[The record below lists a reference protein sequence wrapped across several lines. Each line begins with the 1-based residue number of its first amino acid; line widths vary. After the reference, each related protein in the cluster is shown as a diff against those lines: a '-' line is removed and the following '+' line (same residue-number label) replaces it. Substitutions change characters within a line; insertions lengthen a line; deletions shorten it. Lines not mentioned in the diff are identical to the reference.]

1 MAYHIVGRQQT
12 FLPNSGGQRYTQ
24 ISRVQTFPRERC
36 NFQPFRRGF
45 TCNLAPMERTGEDAR
60 KFNWKNLGAV
70 RKMGH
75 YLRPHAWGYA
85 FGVLII
91 SLSGVLTL
99 LVTRLWGQLG
109 GVGASTGEE
118 AGVESPM
125 AMLNIDMHSLT
136 EVGWL
141 ILLVLAVQATLSFGR
156 VLLFAKM
163 TEDMML
169 AMRND
174 AFEAI
179 VSMPMKFFDTRRV
192 GDLNSRVSA
201 DITAIQD
208 VFTTTLAELL
218 RQIIIIVGGILALLY
233 FSVTLTLL
241 MLATLPVMI
250 IAAILFGRFIR
261 KLSKRT
267 QDQVAESNTIVQ
279 ETLTG
284 IISVKSFANE
294 AWEVVRYLNSIK
306 DIRSLAMRG
315 AIWRGA
321 FASFIILFI
330 FGAITLVIF
339 KGAELMMEGGLA
351 SEHFFTFLLMTGLVA
366 GSIGGI
372 AAQFSALQRGL
383 GAIESLMEL
392 MEESH
397 EEVVTQQGQP
407 YPALQLRGDVSFE
420 DVHFHYANRADVN
433 VLTGVNLRIEPGK
446 RVALVGPSGAGK
458 STIASLLQRFHDPT
472 AGVIKVDGKPLG
484 QYDLT
489 GFRKRIA
496 FVPQEVILFGGDIRS
511 NIAYGKTDALDADI
525 RSAAEQANA
534 LDFIESF
541 PDGFATVVGERGVQ
555 LSGGQ
560 RQRIAIARAILR
572 DPDILI
578 LDEATSALDASSEKE
593 VQLALDAL
601 MKDRSSLII
610 AHRLSTIK
618 NANQIAVLSE
628 GTILEIGTHDTL
640 IASGGAYKKLVE
652 NQEIDL
658 A

>member
-1 MAYHIVGRQQT
+1 
-12 FLPNSGGQRYTQ
+12 
-24 ISRVQTFPRERC
+24 
-36 NFQPFRRGF
+36 
-45 TCNLAPMERTGEDAR
+45 MERTGEEAR
-60 KFNWKNLGAV
+60 KFNWKNWGAI

-85 FGVLII
+85 LGVLII

-136 EVGWL
+136 AVGWL
-141 ILLVLAVQATLSFGR
+141 ILLVLVVQATLSFGR

-339 KGAELMMEGGLA
+339 KGAELMMDGGLA

-392 MEESH
+392 MEESR
-397 EEVVTQQGQP
+397 EEVVTQQDQA

-420 DVHFHYANRADVN
+420 DVHFHYTNRADLN

-472 AGVIKVDGKPLG
+472 AGVIKVDGQPLD

-511 NIAYGKTDALDADI
+511 NIAYGKTDASDAAI

-534 LDFIESF
+534 LGFIESF

-578 LDEATSALDASSEKE
+578 LDEATSALDARSEKE

-618 NANQIAVLSE
+618 NADQIAVLSE
-628 GTILEIGTHDTL
+628 GTILELGTHDTL
-640 IASGGAYKKLVE
+640 IAGGGAYKKLVE
-652 NQEIDL
+652 NQEFDL

>member
-1 MAYHIVGRQQT
+1 
-12 FLPNSGGQRYTQ
+12 
-24 ISRVQTFPRERC
+24 
-36 NFQPFRRGF
+36 
-45 TCNLAPMERTGEDAR
+45 MERTGEEAR
-60 KFNWKNLGAV
+60 KFNWKNWVAV

-85 FGVLII
+85 LGVLVI

-109 GVGASTGEE
+109 GVGASAGEE
-118 AGVESPM
+118 AGVESTM

-141 ILLVLAVQATLSFGR
+141 ILIVLAVQATLSFGR

-169 AMRND
+169 AMRSD

-218 RQIIIIVGGILALLY
+218 RQIIIIFGGILALLY

-339 KGAELMMEGGLA
+339 KGAELMIEGGLA

-392 MEESH
+392 MEESR
-397 EEVVTQQGQP
+397 EEVVTQRDLA

-420 DVHFHYANRADVN
+420 NVHFHYANRADVN

-458 STIASLLQRFHDPT
+458 STIASLLQRFHDPS
-472 AGVIKVDGKPLG
+472 AGVIKVDGQPLD

-511 NIAYGKTDALDADI
+511 NIAYGKTDASDAAI

-534 LDFIESF
+534 LRFVESF

-618 NANQIAVLSE
+618 NADQIAVLSE

-640 IASGGAYKKLVE
+640 IASDGAYKKLVE
-652 NQEIDL
+652 NQEFDL

>member
-1 MAYHIVGRQQT
+1 
-12 FLPNSGGQRYTQ
+12 
-24 ISRVQTFPRERC
+24 
-36 NFQPFRRGF
+36 
-45 TCNLAPMERTGEDAR
+45 
-60 KFNWKNLGAV
+60 
-70 RKMGH
+70 MGH

-85 FGVLII
+85 LGVLII

-392 MEESH
+392 MEESR
-397 EEVVTQQGQP
+397 EEVVTQQDQA

-472 AGVIKVDGKPLG
+472 AGVIKVDGQPLD

-511 NIAYGKTDALDADI
+511 NIAYGKTDASDAAI

-534 LDFIESF
+534 LGFIESF

-618 NANQIAVLSE
+618 NADQIAVLSE

-640 IASGGAYKKLVE
+640 IAGGGAYKKLVE
-652 NQEIDL
+652 NQEFDL

>member
-1 MAYHIVGRQQT
+1 
-12 FLPNSGGQRYTQ
+12 
-24 ISRVQTFPRERC
+24 
-36 NFQPFRRGF
+36 
-45 TCNLAPMERTGEDAR
+45 MERTGEEAR
-60 KFNWKNLGAV
+60 KFNWKNWGAV

-85 FGVLII
+85 LGVLII
-91 SLSGVLTL
+91 SLSGILTL

-109 GVGASTGEE
+109 GVGASAGEE
-118 AGVESPM
+118 ADVESTM
-125 AMLNIDMHSLT
+125 AILNIDMHSLI

-141 ILLVLAVQATLSFGR
+141 ILIVLAVQATLSFGR

-169 AMRND
+169 AMRSD

-218 RQIIIIVGGILALLY
+218 RQIIIIFGGILALLY

-339 KGAELMMEGGLA
+339 KGAELMIEGGLA

-392 MEESH
+392 MEESR
-397 EEVVTQQGQP
+397 EEVVTQRDQA

-420 DVHFHYANRADVN
+420 NVHFHYANRADVN

-458 STIASLLQRFHDPT
+458 STIASLLQRFHDPS
-472 AGVIKVDGKPLG
+472 AGVIKVDGQPLD

-511 NIAYGKTDALDADI
+511 NIAYGKTDASDAAI

-534 LDFIESF
+534 LKFVESF

-618 NANQIAVLSE
+618 NADQIAVLSE

-640 IASGGAYKKLVE
+640 IASDGAYKKLVE
-652 NQEIDL
+652 NQEFDL

>member
-1 MAYHIVGRQQT
+1 
-12 FLPNSGGQRYTQ
+12 
-24 ISRVQTFPRERC
+24 
-36 NFQPFRRGF
+36 
-45 TCNLAPMERTGEDAR
+45 MERTEEEAR
-60 KFNWKNLGAV
+60 KFNWKNWGAV

-85 FGVLII
+85 LGVLII

-294 AWEVVRYLNSIK
+294 AWEVVRYVNSIK

-392 MEESH
+392 MEESR
-397 EEVVTQQGQP
+397 EEVVTQQDQA

-472 AGVIKVDGKPLG
+472 AGMIKVDGQPLDE
-484 QYDLT
+484 YDLT

-511 NIAYGKTDALDADI
+511 NIAYGKTDASDAAI

-534 LDFIESF
+534 LGFIESF

-618 NANQIAVLSE
+618 NADQIAVLSE

-640 IASGGAYKKLVE
+640 IAGGGAYKKLVE
-652 NQEIDL
+652 NQEFDL

>member
-1 MAYHIVGRQQT
+1 
-12 FLPNSGGQRYTQ
+12 
-24 ISRVQTFPRERC
+24 
-36 NFQPFRRGF
+36 
-45 TCNLAPMERTGEDAR
+45 MERTEEEAR
-60 KFNWKNLGAV
+60 KFNWKNWGVV
-70 RKMGH
+70 RKMGY

-85 FGVLII
+85 LGVLII

-392 MEESH
+392 MEESR
-397 EEVVTQQGQP
+397 EEVVTRDDQA

-472 AGVIKVDGKPLG
+472 AGVIKVDGQPLD

-511 NIAYGKTDALDADI
+511 NIAYGKTDASDAAI

-534 LDFIESF
+534 LAFIESF

-618 NANQIAVLSE
+618 NADQIAVLSQ

-652 NQEIDL
+652 NQEFDL

>member
-1 MAYHIVGRQQT
+1 MEQT
-12 FLPNSGGQRYTQ
+12 
-24 ISRVQTFPRERC
+24 E
-36 NFQPFRRGF
+36 
-45 TCNLAPMERTGEDAR
+45 EEAR
-60 KFNWKNLGAV
+60 KFNWKNWGAV

-85 FGVLII
+85 LGVLII

-392 MEESH
+392 MEESR
-397 EEVVTQQGQP
+397 EEVVTQQDQA

-458 STIASLLQRFHDPT
+458 STIASLLQRFHDAT
-472 AGVIKVDGKPLG
+472 AGVIKVDGQPLD

-489 GFRKRIA
+489 GYRKRIA

-511 NIAYGKTDALDADI
+511 NIAYGKTDASDAAI
-525 RSAAEQANA
+525 RSAAAQANA
-534 LDFIESF
+534 LAFIESF

-618 NANQIAVLSE
+618 NADQIAVLSE

-640 IASGGAYKKLVE
+640 IAGGGAYKKLVE
-652 NQEIDL
+652 NQEFDL

>member
-1 MAYHIVGRQQT
+1 
-12 FLPNSGGQRYTQ
+12 
-24 ISRVQTFPRERC
+24 
-36 NFQPFRRGF
+36 
-45 TCNLAPMERTGEDAR
+45 MERTGEEAR
-60 KFNWKNLGAV
+60 KFNWKNWGAV

-85 FGVLII
+85 LGVLII

-125 AMLNIDMHSLT
+125 AMLNIDMHSLN

-392 MEESH
+392 MEESR
-397 EEVVTQQGQP
+397 EEVVTRDDQA

-446 RVALVGPSGAGK
+446 RLALVGPSGAGK

-472 AGVIKVDGKPLG
+472 AGVIKVDGQPLD

-511 NIAYGKTDALDADI
+511 NIAYGKTDASDAAI

-534 LDFIESF
+534 LGFIESF

-618 NANQIAVLSE
+618 NADQIAVLSE

-640 IASGGAYKKLVE
+640 IAGGGAYKKLVE
-652 NQEIDL
+652 NQEFDL

>member
-1 MAYHIVGRQQT
+1 
-12 FLPNSGGQRYTQ
+12 
-24 ISRVQTFPRERC
+24 
-36 NFQPFRRGF
+36 
-45 TCNLAPMERTGEDAR
+45 MERTGEEAR
-60 KFNWKNLGAV
+60 KFNWKNWGAV

-85 FGVLII
+85 LGVLII

-392 MEESH
+392 MEESR
-397 EEVVTQQGQP
+397 EEVVTQQDQA

-472 AGVIKVDGKPLG
+472 AGVIKVDGQPLD
-484 QYDLT
+484 QYNLT

-511 NIAYGKTDALDADI
+511 NIAYGKTDASDAAI

-534 LDFIESF
+534 LGFIESF

-618 NANQIAVLSE
+618 NADQIAVLSE

-640 IASGGAYKKLVE
+640 IAGGGAYKKLVE
-652 NQEIDL
+652 NQEFDL

>member
-1 MAYHIVGRQQT
+1 
-12 FLPNSGGQRYTQ
+12 
-24 ISRVQTFPRERC
+24 
-36 NFQPFRRGF
+36 
-45 TCNLAPMERTGEDAR
+45 MERTGEEAR
-60 KFNWKNLGAV
+60 KFNWKNWGAV

-85 FGVLII
+85 IGVLII

-141 ILLVLAVQATLSFGR
+141 ILLVLAIQATLSFGR

-392 MEESH
+392 MEESR
-397 EEVVTQQGQP
+397 EEVVTRHEQA

-420 DVHFHYANRADVN
+420 DVHFHYANRADVT

-472 AGVIKVDGKPLG
+472 AGVIKVDGQPLD

-511 NIAYGKTDALDADI
+511 NIAYGKTDASDAAI

-534 LDFIESF
+534 LAFIESF

-618 NANQIAVLSE
+618 NADQIAVLSQ

-640 IASGGAYKKLVE
+640 IASGGAYKTLVE
-652 NQEIDL
+652 NQEFDL
-658 A
+658 T

>member
-1 MAYHIVGRQQT
+1 
-12 FLPNSGGQRYTQ
+12 
-24 ISRVQTFPRERC
+24 
-36 NFQPFRRGF
+36 
-45 TCNLAPMERTGEDAR
+45 
-60 KFNWKNLGAV
+60 
-70 RKMGH
+70 MGH

-85 FGVLII
+85 GGVVII

-109 GVGASTGEE
+109 GVGASTGEQTE
-118 AGVESPM
+118 LESPL
-125 AMLNIDMHSLT
+125 AMLQIDMGNLT
-136 EVGWL
+136 QIGWL
-141 ILLVLAVQATLSFGR
+141 ILCVLSVQAVLSFGR
-156 VLLFAKM
+156 VILFAKM

-169 AMRND
+169 AMRRD

-179 VSMPMKFFDTRRV
+179 VSMPMRFFDTRRV

-201 DITAIQD
+201 DITSIQD

-218 RQIIIIVGGILALLY
+218 RQIIIIIGGILALLY

-241 MLATLPVMI
+241 MLITLPVMI

-267 QDQVAESNTIVQ
+267 QDQVADSNTIVQ

-294 AWEVVRYLNSIK
+294 AWEVLRYLGSIQN
-306 DIRSLAMRG
+306 IRTLAMKG

-339 KGAELMMEGGLA
+339 KGAELMVTGGLA

-392 MEESH
+392 MDEAREDVIT
-397 EEVVTQQGQP
+397 EVDAP
-407 YPALQLRGDVSFE
+407 LSPLKLLGDVRFQN
-420 DVHFHYANRADVN
+420 VQFHYPNRQDVQ
-433 VLTGVNLRIEPGK
+433 VLSGLDLRIEPGK
-446 RVALVGPSGAGK
+446 RLALVGPSGAGK
-458 STIASLLQRFHDPT
+458 STIAALLLRFHDPVEGHILIDDQALGDFSLT
-472 AGVIKVDGKPLG
+472 AL
-484 QYDLT
+484 
-489 GFRKRIA
+489 RKRMA

-511 NIAYGKTDALDADI
+511 NIAYGKTDATEEQI
-525 RSAAEQANA
+525 RSAAKKANA
-534 LDFIESF
+534 LAFIESF
-541 PDGFATVVGERGVQ
+541 PEGFDTVVGERGVQ

-578 LDEATSALDASSEKE
+578 LDEATSALDATSEKE
-593 VQLALDAL
+593 VQIALEAL
-601 MKDRSSLII
+601 MQGRSSLII

-618 NANQIAVLSE
+618 NADQIAVLAD
-628 GTILEIGTHDTL
+628 GRVQEIGTHDDL
-640 IASGGAYKKLVE
+640 LARNGAYKRLVE
-652 NQEIDL
+652 NQEIEL
-658 A
+658 I

>member
-1 MAYHIVGRQQT
+1 
-12 FLPNSGGQRYTQ
+12 
-24 ISRVQTFPRERC
+24 
-36 NFQPFRRGF
+36 
-45 TCNLAPMERTGEDAR
+45 MERTGEEAR
-60 KFNWKNLGAV
+60 KFNWKNWGAV

-85 FGVLII
+85 LGVLII

-109 GVGASTGEE
+109 GVGASAGEE
-118 AGVESPM
+118 ADVESTM
-125 AMLNIDMHSLT
+125 AMFNIDMHSLT

-141 ILLVLAVQATLSFGR
+141 ILIVLAVQATLSFGR

-169 AMRND
+169 AMRSD

-218 RQIIIIVGGILALLY
+218 RQIIIIFGGILALLY

-339 KGAELMMEGGLA
+339 KGAELMIEGGLA

-392 MEESH
+392 MEESR
-397 EEVVTQQGQP
+397 EEVVTQRDQA

-420 DVHFHYANRADVN
+420 NVHFHYANRADVN

-458 STIASLLQRFHDPT
+458 STIASLLQRFHDPS
-472 AGVIKVDGKPLG
+472 AGVIKVDGQPLD

-511 NIAYGKTDALDADI
+511 NIAYGKTDASDAAI

-534 LDFIESF
+534 LKFVESF

-593 VQLALDAL
+593 VQLALDTL

-618 NANQIAVLSE
+618 NADKIVVLNHGSIVE
-628 GTILEIGTHDTL
+628 SGTHQL
-640 IASGGAYKKLVE
+640 LLERNGIYSEVL
-652 NQEIDL
+652 L
-658 A
+658 

>member
-1 MAYHIVGRQQT
+1 
-12 FLPNSGGQRYTQ
+12 
-24 ISRVQTFPRERC
+24 
-36 NFQPFRRGF
+36 
-45 TCNLAPMERTGEDAR
+45 MERTEEEAR
-60 KFNWKNLGAV
+60 KFNWKNWGAV

-85 FGVLII
+85 LGVLII

-392 MEESH
+392 MEESR
-397 EEVVTQQGQP
+397 EEVVTRDDQA

-472 AGVIKVDGKPLG
+472 AGVIKVDGQPLD

-511 NIAYGKTDALDADI
+511 NIAYGKTDASDAAI

-534 LDFIESF
+534 LGFIESF

-618 NANQIAVLSE
+618 NADQIAVLSE

-640 IASGGAYKKLVE
+640 IAGGGAYKKLVE
-652 NQEIDL
+652 NQEFDL

>member
-1 MAYHIVGRQQT
+1 
-12 FLPNSGGQRYTQ
+12 
-24 ISRVQTFPRERC
+24 
-36 NFQPFRRGF
+36 
-45 TCNLAPMERTGEDAR
+45 MERTEEEAR
-60 KFNWKNLGAV
+60 KFNWKNWGGV

-75 YLRPHAWGYA
+75 YLRPHAWGYTL
-85 FGVLII
+85 GVLII

-392 MEESH
+392 MEESR
-397 EEVVTQQGQP
+397 EEVVTQQDQA

-472 AGVIKVDGKPLG
+472 AGVIKVDGQPLD

-511 NIAYGKTDALDADI
+511 NIAYGKTDASDAAI

-534 LDFIESF
+534 LGFVESF

-618 NANQIAVLSE
+618 NADQIAVLSE

-640 IASGGAYKKLVE
+640 IAGGGAYKKLVE
-652 NQEIDL
+652 NQEFDL

>member
-1 MAYHIVGRQQT
+1 MGR
-12 FLPNSGGQRYTQ
+12 
-24 ISRVQTFPRERC
+24 
-36 NFQPFRRGF
+36 
-45 TCNLAPMERTGEDAR
+45 
-60 KFNWKNLGAV
+60 
-70 RKMGH
+70 
-75 YLRPHAWGYA
+75 YLKPHAWGYA
-85 FGVLII
+85 LGVLII
-91 SLSGVLTL
+91 SMSGVLTL

-109 GVGASTGEE
+109 GVGTTTDSQSEL
-118 AGVESPM
+118 ESPM
-125 AMLNIDMHSLT
+125 ALLQIDMQNLT
-136 EVGWL
+136 EIGWAIL
-141 ILLVLAVQATLSFGR
+141 IVLGIQAALSFSR

-163 TEDMML
+163 TEDMMM
-169 AMRND
+169 AMRRD
-174 AFEAI
+174 AFESI
-179 VSMPMKFFDTRRV
+179 ISMPMRFFDTRRV
-192 GDLNSRVSA
+192 GDLNSRVSS

-208 VFTTTLAELL
+208 VFTTTLAELI
-218 RQIIIIVGGILALLY
+218 RQLIIIVGGILALLY

-250 IAAILFGRFIR
+250 LAAMLFGRFIR
-261 KLSKRT
+261 KLSKQT
-267 QDQVAESNTIVQ
+267 QDQVADSNTIVQ

-284 IISVKSFANE
+284 IVSVKSFANE
-294 AWEVVRYLNSIK
+294 VWELLRYIDSIR
-306 DIRSLAMRG
+306 DIRKLAMRG

-339 KGAELMMEGGLA
+339 KGAELMVSGGLA

-392 MEESH
+392 MKESQ
-397 EEVVTQQGQP
+397 EDIITKTDQP
-407 YPALQLRGDVSFE
+407 WEPIKLSGAIQFKKVKFHYPNRE
-420 DVHFHYANRADVN
+420 DVE
-433 VLTGVNLRIEPGK
+433 VLNGIDLNIQPGK
-446 RVALVGPSGAGK
+446 RLALVGPSGAGK
-458 STIASLLQRFHDPT
+458 STIASLLLRFHDPSSGEISIGDTPLSHFHLT
-472 AGVIKVDGKPLG
+472 AL
-484 QYDLT
+484 
-489 GFRKRIA
+489 RRRMA

-511 NIAYGKTDALDADI
+511 NIAYGKHDATDDEI
-525 RSAAEQANA
+525 RAAAEKANA
-534 LDFIESF
+534 LDFIKAF
-541 PDGFATVVGERGVQ
+541 PEGMETVVGERGVQ

-593 VQLALDAL
+593 VQLALDRL
-601 MKDRSSLII
+601 MENRSSLII

-618 NANQIAVLSE
+618 NADSIAVLSGGKIQE
-628 GTILEIGTHDTL
+628 MGTHEELLAVD
-640 IASGGAYKKLVE
+640 GVYKRLVE

>member
-1 MAYHIVGRQQT
+1 
-12 FLPNSGGQRYTQ
+12 
-24 ISRVQTFPRERC
+24 
-36 NFQPFRRGF
+36 
-45 TCNLAPMERTGEDAR
+45 MERTGEEAR
-60 KFNWKNLGAV
+60 KFNWKNWGAI

-85 FGVLII
+85 LGVLII
-91 SLSGVLTL
+91 SLSSVLTL

-136 EVGWL
+136 AVGWL
-141 ILLVLAVQATLSFGR
+141 ILLVLVVQATLSFGR

-392 MEESH
+392 MGESR
-397 EEVVTQQGQP
+397 EEVVTQQDQV
-407 YPALQLRGDVSFE
+407 YPALQLRGDISFE

-472 AGVIKVDGKPLG
+472 AGVIKVDGQPLD

-511 NIAYGKTDALDADI
+511 NIAYGKTDASDAAI

-534 LDFIESF
+534 LGFIESF

-578 LDEATSALDASSEKE
+578 LDEATSALDARSEKE

-618 NANQIAVLSE
+618 NADQIAVLSE
-628 GTILEIGTHDTL
+628 GTILELGTHDTL
-640 IASGGAYKKLVE
+640 IAGGGAYKKLVE
-652 NQEIDL
+652 NQEFDL

>member
-1 MAYHIVGRQQT
+1 
-12 FLPNSGGQRYTQ
+12 
-24 ISRVQTFPRERC
+24 
-36 NFQPFRRGF
+36 
-45 TCNLAPMERTGEDAR
+45 MEQTGEEAR
-60 KFNWKNLGAV
+60 KFNWKNWGAV

-85 FGVLII
+85 LGVLII

-109 GVGASTGEE
+109 GVGASTGDE

-330 FGAITLVIF
+330 FGAITIVIF

-372 AAQFSALQRGL
+372 AALFSALQRGL

-392 MEESH
+392 MEESR
-397 EEVVTQQGQP
+397 EEVVTQHDQA
-407 YPALQLRGDVSFE
+407 YPVLQLRGDVSFE
-420 DVHFHYANRADVN
+420 NVHFHYANRADVN
-433 VLTGVNLRIEPGK
+433 VLTGVNLLIEPGK

-472 AGVIKVDGKPLG
+472 AGVIKVDGQPLD

-511 NIAYGKTDALDADI
+511 NIAYGKTDASDAAI

-534 LDFIESF
+534 LAFIESF

-618 NANQIAVLSE
+618 NADQIAVLSE

-658 A
+658 T

>member
-1 MAYHIVGRQQT
+1 
-12 FLPNSGGQRYTQ
+12 
-24 ISRVQTFPRERC
+24 
-36 NFQPFRRGF
+36 
-45 TCNLAPMERTGEDAR
+45 MERTGEEAR
-60 KFNWKNLGAV
+60 KFNWKNWGAI

-85 FGVLII
+85 LGVLII
-91 SLSGVLTL
+91 SLSSVLTL

-136 EVGWL
+136 AVGWL
-141 ILLVLAVQATLSFGR
+141 ILLVLVVQATLSFGR

-392 MEESH
+392 MGESR
-397 EEVVTQQGQP
+397 EEVVTQQDQV
-407 YPALQLRGDVSFE
+407 YPALQLRGDISFE

-472 AGVIKVDGKPLG
+472 AGVIKVDGQPLD

-511 NIAYGKTDALDADI
+511 NIAYGKTDASDAAI

-534 LDFIESF
+534 LGFIESF

-618 NANQIAVLSE
+618 NADQIAVLSE
-628 GTILEIGTHDTL
+628 GTILELGTHDTL
-640 IASGGAYKKLVE
+640 IAGGGAYKKLVE
-652 NQEIDL
+652 NQEFDL

>member
-1 MAYHIVGRQQT
+1 
-12 FLPNSGGQRYTQ
+12 
-24 ISRVQTFPRERC
+24 
-36 NFQPFRRGF
+36 
-45 TCNLAPMERTGEDAR
+45 MERTGEEAR
-60 KFNWKNLGAV
+60 KFNWKNWGAV
-70 RKMGH
+70 HKMGH

-85 FGVLII
+85 LGVLII

-141 ILLVLAVQATLSFGR
+141 IFIVLAVQATLSFGR

-392 MEESH
+392 MEESR
-397 EEVVTQQGQP
+397 EEVVTQQDQP

-472 AGVIKVDGKPLG
+472 AGVIKVDGQPLD

-511 NIAYGKTDALDADI
+511 NIAYGKTDASDAAI

-534 LDFIESF
+534 LEFIESF

-618 NANQIAVLSE
+618 NADQIAVLSE
-628 GTILEIGTHDTL
+628 GTILEMGTHDTL
-640 IASGGAYKKLVE
+640 IISGGAYKKLVE

>member
-1 MAYHIVGRQQT
+1 MEQT
-12 FLPNSGGQRYTQ
+12 
-24 ISRVQTFPRERC
+24 E
-36 NFQPFRRGF
+36 
-45 TCNLAPMERTGEDAR
+45 EEAR
-60 KFNWKNLGAV
+60 KFNWKNWGAV

-85 FGVLII
+85 LGVLII

-392 MEESH
+392 MEESR
-397 EEVVTQQGQP
+397 EEVVTRDDQA

-458 STIASLLQRFHDPT
+458 STIASLLQRFHDAT
-472 AGVIKVDGKPLG
+472 AGVIKVDGQPLD

-496 FVPQEVILFGGDIRS
+496 FVPQEVILFGGDIHS
-511 NIAYGKTDALDADI
+511 NIAYGKTDASDAAI
-525 RSAAEQANA
+525 RSAAAQANA
-534 LDFIESF
+534 LAFIESF

-618 NANQIAVLSE
+618 NADQIAVLSE

-640 IASGGAYKKLVE
+640 IAGGGAYKKLVE
-652 NQEIDL
+652 NQEFDL

>member
-1 MAYHIVGRQQT
+1 
-12 FLPNSGGQRYTQ
+12 
-24 ISRVQTFPRERC
+24 
-36 NFQPFRRGF
+36 
-45 TCNLAPMERTGEDAR
+45 MERTGEEAR
-60 KFNWKNLGAV
+60 KFNWKNWGAV

-85 FGVLII
+85 LGVLII

-109 GVGASTGEE
+109 GVGASAGEE
-118 AGVESPM
+118 ADVESTM

-141 ILLVLAVQATLSFGR
+141 ILIVLAVQATLSFGR

-169 AMRND
+169 AMRSD

-218 RQIIIIVGGILALLY
+218 RQIIIIFGGILALLY

-294 AWEVVRYLNSIK
+294 AWEVMRYLNSIK

-339 KGAELMMEGGLA
+339 KGAELMIEGGLA

-392 MEESH
+392 MEESR
-397 EEVVTQQGQP
+397 EEVVTQRDQA

-420 DVHFHYANRADVN
+420 NVHFHYANRADVN

-458 STIASLLQRFHDPT
+458 STIASLLQRFHDPS
-472 AGVIKVDGKPLG
+472 AGVIKVDGQPLD

-511 NIAYGKTDALDADI
+511 NIAYGKTDASDAAI

-534 LDFIESF
+534 LKFVESF

-618 NANQIAVLSE
+618 NADQIAVLSE

-640 IASGGAYKKLVE
+640 IASDGAYKKLVE
-652 NQEIDL
+652 NQEFDL